1 MDLQEYQKLQKK
13 QSKIFSLWRKYMN
26 MTVLNLK
33 ELIRS
38 GNLTEAQIQNLTA
51 LVKLKTASKLNWTD
65 AMYDTAEHNIRE
77 VKRLME
83 NPTKNN
89 DALKLHGHDHSI
101 MKTGGDVGRVTTDLM
116 STDISRKKFVQE
128 WLALFNMSD
137 KELLQFYK
145 WIKDHP
151 EYKIDLRVSQ
161 YQIDLSIRGKQLNSK
176 VLSGFANQDILVTL
190 RNKPLKEWTM
200 DDYYYAKD
208 FALLYDFVSKK
219 KDHVSQDN
227 VIRRWKSLGI
237 DFDKVTKQTKR
248 EPELIPIPAFEFDN
262 NYTVFHPD
270 FEKWLESVK
279 DGFELTESK
288 NGRRIIHGYID
299 GRPIFQYNY
308 KDNNFAT
315 NEYDIDALPEYFMK
329 PKKEVNEVKQIE
341 TIIEPVNTMDKKD
354 TVTLDIPLL
363 IRILE
368 LAREDVK
375 SDVELHE
382 IVERL
387 LELKN
392 KETLTMEDYD
402 YIAKLKEQYG
412 EGGGVP
418 KENKETI
425 PTENMEKSQDIIPS
439 PMNYEGLKHNIE
451 FYQSQNLKKPIMDA
465 QTEYYDNVVC
475 SDPSKIADILKVH
488 DELHISK
495 KLAVTLDEYL
505 EHISD
510 EKYIELSDNLK
521 GRVIWDYV
529 PEKYKSYSKTKAVD
543 FVPSPKSENLGKIT
557 DYFAGNDD
565 LRPIMRATHFDV
577 EESNIVA
584 TDAHRMIIIAAKPDV
599 EKTCDCLMGNRLK
612 KHLKENNLT
621 SPEVINKFLTPDGCF
636 TQDGRY
642 PNYKAVIPREFE
654 YVFSVTTE
662 QITRFVKGQLQL
674 ANQQTDVVYFGLKQE
689 GYDFHSFIGFNGV
702 FLLEAMKALELLGH
716 YNIDIC
722 SQDGSK
728 FRAFVMVPSG
738 KSRELSYSGIRV
750 DTVLVMSSQVQAEDI
765 NTITPIY
772 NLDTNTVMS
781 YDQVRGVDEYGSV
794 PSKMQAPITEDVIE
808 APKENVSELIQGLKV
823 LLTASSG
830 DEAKEIQELID
841 GLELLSDEP
850 TQVFQSFVDQ
860 NNQITYTVKPKGE
873 RWIVEESSPNWEK
886 PSELTFV
893 SEEDAVNYAKFG
905 AGIIKENDP
914 EEYFLRQTE
923 EFANGGNL
931 KTDKE
936 GNYIGDG
943 TFHAPYNIIDFSD
956 YPQIITTISKSETTE
971 SVYVTYSNKN
981 NSKSVTC
988 RFSFH
993 LNNAVR
999 FGDQLDGN
1007 SADKKEILA
1016 LLGIIKRVFV
1026 PKTNI
1031 SIDYR
1036 KIKWAERKH
1045 YEEADLTISE
1055 MYELGVGADLSQFKG
1070 KVSKG
1075 GNYLIL
1081 GDKVEMLNETVRDA
1095 FGTSRVVGNWVY
1107 LDNESNEN
1115 LEDNKVS
1122 SNEEFGNGGELTTSE
1137 KSAIYDQWKS
1147 LVNMSES
1154 ELKEFYNSEEGK
1166 KAGLSSSEAKK
1177 LGIDNGRTS
1186 ARWIM
1191 KMKSISFDKWT
1202 DEMWKW
1208 AKKQISFIK
1217 RMSGIKGELYDENG
1231 KKTDKH
1237 LSLLI
1242 WGHNPE
1248 KSDSIFANGGDLQLR
1263 GYKLLNRLSKEN
1275 PNWMVDKK
1283 HIAAQIELSEDDER
1297 AMKEQFGEI

>member
-13 QSKIFSLWRKYMN
+13 QNKIFSLWRKYMN

-38 GNLTEAQIQNLTA
+38 GNLTEAQTQNLTA

-65 AMYDTAEHNIRE
+65 EMYDTAEKNIRE

-83 NPTKNN
+83 NPTKNA

-101 MKTGGDVGRVTTDLM
+101 MKTGGDVGRVSTDLM
-116 STDISRKKFVQE
+116 STDISKKKFVEE
-128 WLALFNMSD
+128 WLTLFNMSD

-151 EYKIDLRVSQ
+151 EYKIDLRISQ
-161 YQIDLSIRGKQLNSK
+161 YQIDLSIRGKQLNSR

-237 DFDKVTKQTKR
+237 DFNKVTKQTKR
-248 EPELIPIPAFEFDN
+248 EPEVIPIPAFEFDN
-262 NYTVFHPD
+262 NYTVFHQD
-270 FEKWLESVK
+270 FENWLETVK

-288 NGRRIIHGYID
+288 NGRKIIHGYID

-308 KDNNFAT
+308 NTNLFTT
-315 NEYDIDALPEYFMK
+315 NEYDMDALPEFYGK
-329 PKKEVNEVKQIE
+329 EPKKVEEIE
-341 TIIEPVNTMDKKD
+341 TIIKPVNTIDKKD
-354 TVTLDIPLL
+354 TVTMDIPLL

-375 SDVELHE
+375 SDAELHE

-418 KENKETI
+418 KENKESI
-425 PTENMEKSQDIIPS
+425 PTENMEKSQDTIPS

-451 FYQSQNLKKPIMDA
+451 FYQSHGLKKPIMDA

-488 DELHISK
+488 DELHIPK

-505 EHISD
+505 EQISD

-529 PEKYKSYSKTKAVD
+529 PEKYKSYTKTKAVD

-621 SPEVINKFLTPDGCF
+621 SPEVINKLLTPDGCF
-636 TQDGRY
+636 TQEGRY
-642 PNYKAVIPREFE
+642 PNYKGVIPREFE

-662 QITRFVKGQLQL
+662 QIIRFVKGQLQL

-738 KSRELSYSGIRV
+738 KSRELSFSGIRV
-750 DTVLVMSSQVQAEDI
+750 DTVLVMPSQIQAENI
-765 NTITPIY
+765 NTITPVY

-794 PSKMQAPITEDVIE
+794 PSKMQAPIIEEVIE

-823 LLTASSG
+823 LLTASTG

-850 TQVFQSFVDQ
+850 TTPFQSFVNQ
-860 NNQITYTVKPKGE
+860 KNQITYTVKPKGE

-893 SEEDAVNYAKFG
+893 SEKDAVNYAKFG
-905 AGIIKENDP
+905 AGIRKEEDP
-914 EEYFLRQTE
+914 EAHF
-923 EFANGGNL
+923 
-931 KTDKE
+931 
-936 GNYIGDG
+936 
-943 TFHAPYNIIDFSD
+943 
-956 YPQIITTISKSETTE
+956 
-971 SVYVTYSNKN
+971 
-981 NSKSVTC
+981 
-988 RFSFH
+988 
-993 LNNAVR
+993 
-999 FGDQLDGN
+999 
-1007 SADKKEILA
+1007 
-1016 LLGIIKRVFV
+1016 
-1026 PKTNI
+1026 
-1031 SIDYR
+1031 
-1036 KIKWAERKH
+1036 
-1045 YEEADLTISE
+1045 
-1055 MYELGVGADLSQFKG
+1055 LSQ
-1070 KVSKG
+1070 
-1075 GNYLIL
+1075 
-1081 GDKVEMLNETVRDA
+1081 T
-1095 FGTSRVVGNWVY
+1095 
-1107 LDNESNEN
+1107 
-1115 LEDNKVS
+1115 
-1122 SNEEFGNGGELTTSE
+1122 EEFGNGGELTTSDKTE
-1137 KSAIYDQWKS
+1137 IYNQWKA
-1147 LVNMSES
+1147 LVNMAES

-1166 KAGLSSSEAKK
+1166 KAGLSSSESKK

-1186 ARWIM
+1186 ARWIL
-1191 KMKSISFDKWT
+1191 KMKPIDHAQWT

-1217 RMSGIKGELYDENG
+1217 RMSGVKGDLYDENG

-1237 LSLLI
+1237 LALLI

-1248 KSDSIFANGGDLQLR
+1248 KAKTSFATGGDLKLR
-1263 GYKLLNRLSKEN
+1263 GYNLLNRLSQEN

-1283 HIAAQIELSEDDER
+1283 HIAAQIELSEEDER
-1297 AMKEQFGEI
+1297 AMRLQFGEI